1 MPMPN
6 GIGVIDLMLELP
18 TDDRGT
24 WYDFMKPLL
33 MDQESREMF
42 KFPAEYMFKQV
53 PTVRQSDDYL
63 GIALDE
69 MDKYGIEKAMIT
81 VSFGV
86 RMRSSAS
93 RRPRRSRPAACRRF
107 RSTTRSSSRSTRPA
121 SISTSRS
128 SCAQGCPGRA
138 SR

>member
-33 MDQESREMF
+33 MDQESRELF

-53 PTVRQSDDYL
+53 PTLRQSDDFL

-81 VSFGV
+81 VSFGNPLGARALKEHPNRFIPSFPVSPNLGMEGV
-86 RMRSSAS
+86 REGN
-93 RRPRRSRPAACRRF
+93 RP
-107 RSTTRSSSRSTRPA
+107 
-121 SISTSRS
+121 
-128 SCAQGCPGRA
+128 
-138 SR
+138 